1 MDMQVLGAR
10 VSTKG
15 SNAENAVNASGEE
28 HDANVIPTM
37 RLYVQHDNCDQCLNI
52 AILQLW
58 MMYKVFL
65 GHKQYFVSLNVGVG
79 KMQWYGFHQEPAGGA
94 DILNGPTNGLDFDE
108 DPPDGRGTTSQ
119 PLSFKICVSRSMPRS
134 LAMIEYEDE
143 NPLKPKE
150 RLSRIWKL
158 FAGFDILDI
167 GTPIKVDINTKY
179 VKRGRFT
186 RVCIEVDLTK
196 PVMGRVWMK
205 VYWYQ
210 VQYVGLHQIC
220 GICSCYGYL
229 TIETKIVET
238 PPAHANL
245 SNDQTPPTITVE
257 ANTMEK
263 EVSQYEEGHN
273 NAWLGH
279 PDYGDIVNKA
289 LQVTKEMYL
298 LNFKR

>member
-1 MDMQVLGAR
+1 M
-10 VSTKG
+10 
-15 SNAENAVNASGEE
+15 
-28 HDANVIPTM
+28 
-37 RLYVQHDNCDQCLNI
+37 
-52 AILQLW
+52 
-58 MMYKVFL
+58 
-65 GHKQYFVSLNVGVG
+65 
-79 KMQWYGFHQEPAGGA
+79 
-94 DILNGPTNGLDFDE
+94 
-108 DPPDGRGTTSQ
+108 
-119 PLSFKICVSRSMPRS
+119 
-134 LAMIEYEDE
+134 
-143 NPLKPKE
+143 KE

-158 FAGFDILDI
+158 FAGFDILDICNEYFMVSFDMYVDRMKVIEDGPCLILDHYLIVQLWSPNFISPTAKIEKTQVWICFLGLNPIYYDNSILLALAFAI

-273 NAWLGH
+273 NGSN
-279 PDYGDIVNKA
+279 DIPINVEETN
-289 LQVTKEMYL
+289 MG
-298 LNFKR
+298 NNISFD

>member
-1 MDMQVLGAR
+1 L
-10 VSTKG
+10 
-15 SNAENAVNASGEE
+15 
-28 HDANVIPTM
+28 
-37 RLYVQHDNCDQCLNI
+37 
-52 AILQLW
+52 
-58 MMYKVFL
+58 
-65 GHKQYFVSLNVGVG
+65 
-79 KMQWYGFHQEPAGGA
+79 
-94 DILNGPTNGLDFDE
+94 
-108 DPPDGRGTTSQ
+108 
-119 PLSFKICVSRSMPRS
+119 
-134 LAMIEYEDE
+134 LA
-143 NPLKPKE
+143 LA
-150 RLSRIWKL
+150 
-158 FAGFDILDI
+158 FAI

-273 NAWLGH
+273 NGSN
-279 PDYGDIVNKA
+279 DIPINVEETN
-289 LQVTKEMYL
+289 MG
-298 LNFKR
+298 NNISFD